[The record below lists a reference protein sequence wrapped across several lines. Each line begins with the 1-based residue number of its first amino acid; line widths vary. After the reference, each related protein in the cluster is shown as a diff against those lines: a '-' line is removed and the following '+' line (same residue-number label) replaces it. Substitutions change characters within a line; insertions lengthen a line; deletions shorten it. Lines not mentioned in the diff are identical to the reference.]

1 MVFVS
6 DKIKME
12 GLATMYM
19 RMPMS
24 TSTLP
29 IQGNCTVN
37 AKLVCL
43 KFPFTG
49 IEFELPGFPPAG
61 SECAFKI
68 HGAKGDMLIT
78 IDYIKDLDC
87 FSGVCK
93 QEEDD
98 YIPMRFTFWGPDSP
112 MRYLPSV

>member
-1 MVFVS
+1 MLFVS
-6 DKIKME
+6 DKIIME
-12 GLATMYM
+12 GFATMYM
-19 RMPMS
+19 RMPTS

-29 IQGNCTVN
+29 LQGNCTVN

-49 IEFELPGFPPAG
+49 IEFELPSIPSAL
-61 SECAFKI
+61 SECAFRI
-68 HGAKGDMLIT
+68 RGAKGDMVIT

-93 QEEDD
+93 QEEDNF
-98 YIPMRFTFWGPDSP
+98 IAMRFSFWGPD
-112 MRYLPSV
+112 MVLH